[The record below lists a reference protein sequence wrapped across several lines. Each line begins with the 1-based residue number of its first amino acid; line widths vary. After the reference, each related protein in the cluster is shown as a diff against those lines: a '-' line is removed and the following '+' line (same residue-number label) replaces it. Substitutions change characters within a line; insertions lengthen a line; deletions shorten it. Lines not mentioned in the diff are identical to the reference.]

1 MTDLP
6 FVGRLNTVF
15 VVAIALG
22 MGVILF
28 TMILN
33 MITSFKTMTPKRPGS
48 IQTVSQALSFIS
60 VLQPPS

>member
-33 MITSFKTMTPKRPGS
+33 MTTSFKEP
-48 IQTVSQALSFIS
+48 
-60 VLQPPS
+60 

>member
-1 MTDLP
+1 MIKAIIIDL
-6 FVGRLNTVF
+6 F

-33 MITSFKTMTPKRPGS
+33 MITSFKS
-48 IQTVSQALSFIS
+48 SSWF
-60 VLQPPS
+60 LQKM